1 MESYLDNSATT
12 VCSKRAVDLMVKLLT
27 EDYGNPSA
35 MHDKGV
41 IAENY
46 LKDAASK
53 IANTLKVDAKEIYF
67 TSGGTESNNMAL
79 IGAALA
85 NKRAGMHIITT
96 DIEHASIYA
105 TTEFLKEQGFEITYL
120 PVDENG
126 LVDMDFLEKN
136 LREDTILVSIMQ
148 VNNEIGA
155 VEPIDEI
162 AKLVHKKSKNAI
174 FHVDAIQ
181 SYGKMIIRPKKS
193 GIDMLSVSG
202 HKIHGPKG

>member
-53 IANTLKVDAKEIYF
+53 IAATLKVDAKEIYF

-96 DIEHASIYA
+96 DIEHASIFA
-105 TTEFLKEQGFEITYL
+105 TTEFF
-120 PVDENG
+120 P
-126 LVDMDFLEKN
+126 
-136 LREDTILVSIMQ
+136 
-148 VNNEIGA
+148 A
-155 VEPIDEI
+155 
-162 AKLVHKKSKNAI
+162 
-174 FHVDAIQ
+174 
-181 SYGKMIIRPKKS
+181 
-193 GIDMLSVSG
+193 
-202 HKIHGPKG
+202 